1 MSFHG
6 LVALGGREDDAF
18 WQKAK
23 VGNLIPERN
32 VYCERRNVVTSSKEL
47 TYLGYRVTRRGI
59 PSTMDED
66 FISPEY
72 FSSYYFTGVFLL
84 VFLVVTLFLNSCL
97 QDVSS
102 PRKVTSTE

>member
-23 VGNLIPERN
+23 VGNLNPERN

-59 PSTMDED
+59 PSTMEALRIL
-66 FISPEY
+66 FHRSISLHIISPEY
-72 FSSYYFTGVFLL
+72 FSSC
-84 VFLVVTLFLNSCL
+84 SWW
-97 QDVSS
+97 
-102 PRKVTSTE
+102 